1 MQVRCLVLDHEGEQ
15 LGEIHYNPPAAREIP
30 AVFQGIMATI
40 SDNLQVVRERI
51 ARAARAAGRDPV
63 SVTLLAVSKSQPV
76 ARVEEARAAGHQAF
90 GENYVQEA
98 LGKMDALPGLEWH
111 LIGPLQSNKTR
122 VAAERFAWVHTLE
135 REKIARRLS
144 EQRPAGLPPLNVL
157 IQVNVSGEATKSGV
171 AVEAIAALARAI
183 APLPRLRLRGLMAVP
198 EPTAELASQRMR
210 FRAVKSAFENFKREL
225 GVDNRASALIG
236 GLLKKGVDASRIS
249 VVEVSPAARERLAAL
264 HGVRASDAPDAAMQ
278 NADTLVLAVK
288 PQDLR
293 PAAAAL
299 AGSVRGKLVVSI
311 AAGVRLDALSRWL
324 GGHRKL
330 VRCMPNT
337 PALIGA
343 GISGLYALPE
353 VSQDE
358 RKRTETILGAVG
370 EVVWLPEER
379 LLDPVTA
386 VSGSGPAYVFWF
398 IEQLAESAKKMGI
411 PPDVAL
417 KLALH
422 TVLGA
427 AKLAVGSEESPAE
440 LRKNVTSK
448 GGTTEAALKVF
459 DEEQLAQRFARALEA
474 ASRRGAD
481 IGAEL
486 GKI

>member
-1 MQVRCLVLDHEGEQ
+1 M
-15 LGEIHYNPPAAREIP
+15 
-30 AVFQGIMATI
+30 
-40 SDNLQVVRERI
+40 RI
-51 ARAARAAGRDPV
+51 A
-63 SVTLLAVSKSQPV
+63 
-76 ARVEEARAAGHQAF
+76 F
-90 GENYVQEA
+90 
-98 LGKMDALPGLEWH
+98 LGGGNM
-111 LIGPLQSNKTR
+111 
-122 VAAERFAWVHTLE
+122 
-135 REKIARRLS
+135 
-144 EQRPAGLPPLNVL
+144 
-157 IQVNVSGEATKSGV
+157 
-171 AVEAIAALARAI
+171 
-183 APLPRLRLRGLMAVP
+183 
-198 EPTAELASQRMR
+198 
-210 FRAVKSAFENFKREL
+210 
-225 GVDNRASALIG
+225 ASALIG
-236 GLLKKGVDASRIS
+236 GLLKKGVDASWIS
-249 VVEVSPAARERLAAL
+249 VVEVSPAARERLAAR
-264 HGVRASDAPDAAMQ
+264 HGVRASTAPDAATQ
-278 NADTLVLAVK
+278 TADTLVLAVK

-324 GGHRKL
+324 GGYRKL

-358 RKRTETILGAVG
+358 RNRTETILGAVG
-370 EVVWLPEER
+370 EVVWLTEER

-411 PPDVAL
+411 PADAAL

-427 AKLAVGSEESPAE
+427 AKLAAGSEDSPAE

-448 GGTTEAALKVF
+448 GGTTEAALKMF

-486 GKI
+486 GKG